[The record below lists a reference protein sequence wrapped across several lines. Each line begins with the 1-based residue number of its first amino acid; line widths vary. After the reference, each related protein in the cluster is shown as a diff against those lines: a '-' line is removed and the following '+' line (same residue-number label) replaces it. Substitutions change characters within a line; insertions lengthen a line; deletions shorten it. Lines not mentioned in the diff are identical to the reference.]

1 MSSTTT
7 PTIASPATVL
17 PDPQTVT
24 DYRQNL
30 ARVIRFEWIKFR
42 TLRSSWTGQALLLAL
57 LIGFAAL
64 AAAISNNRMG
74 TQEPGRFAAVGP
86 VGTVLTGANLGVLV
100 VGVLGCIVGAR
111 EYGSRMIASTVSAV
125 PRRWQ
130 VVLSK
135 TVVLTAVLLVST
147 LVGVFGAF
155 FLGMSVL
162 HSGGNHTAALGDP
175 GVLRQVVGMAG
186 YLTAAGL
193 LGMGLGILLR
203 SVAGSI
209 GVLIAGLLVLPGL
222 AGALLPASWDP
233 ALKYLPSSAAA
244 AFTTVERAG
253 TDVLG
258 VGAGVAVLVAWV
270 LAVLIGAGV
279 AITRRD
285 V

>member
-1 MSSTTT
+1 MTTT
-7 PTIASPATVL
+7 IPSPATVL
-17 PDPQTVT
+17 PDRRLVRH
-24 DYRQNL
+24 YRQSFG
-30 ARVIRFEWIKFR
+30 RVLRFEWIKFR
-42 TLRSSWTGQALLLAL
+42 TLRASWVGQALLVAL
-57 LIGFAAL
+57 LIGFSAL
-64 AAAISNNRMG
+64 AAAMSNNRMG
-74 TQEPGRFAAVGP
+74 ETGPAGRFAEMGP
-86 VGTVLTGANLGVLV
+86 VATVLTGANLGVLV
-100 VGVLGCIVGAR
+100 VGVLGCIFGAR
-111 EYGSRMIASTVSAV
+111 EYGSRMIASTVAAV

-135 TVVLTAVLLVST
+135 AVVLTAVLLVST
-147 LVGVFGAF
+147 LIGVFGAF

-193 LGMGLGILLR
+193 LGMGLGVLLR

-209 GVLIAGLLVLPGL
+209 GVLIAGLLVLPQL

-244 AFTTVERAG
+244 AFTTIDRAG
-253 TDVLG
+253 TAVLG
-258 VGAGVAVLVAWV
+258 VGAGVAVLVTWV
-270 LAVLIGAGV
+270 LVVLAGAGV
-279 AITRRD
+279 AISRRD

>member
-1 MSSTTT
+1 MTTT
-7 PTIASPATVL
+7 IPSPTAVL
-17 PDPQTVT
+17 PEPRLVRH
-24 DYRQNL
+24 YRQSFG
-30 ARVIRFEWIKFR
+30 RVIRFEWIKFR
-42 TLRSSWTGQALLLAL
+42 TLRASWVGQALLVAL
-57 LIGFAAL
+57 LIGFSAL
-64 AAAISNNRMG
+64 AAAMSNNRMG
-74 TQEPGRFAAVGP
+74 DTGRAGRFAEMGP
-86 VGTVLTGANLGVLV
+86 VAIVLTGANLGVLV
-100 VGVLGCIVGAR
+100 VGVLGCILGAR
-111 EYGSRMIASTVSAV
+111 EYGSRMIASTVAAV

-135 TVVLTAVLLVST
+135 AVVLTAVLLVST

-209 GVLIAGLLVLPGL
+209 GVLIAGLLVLPQL

-233 ALKYLPSSAAA
+233 ALKYLPSSSAA
-244 AFTTVERAG
+244 AFTTIDRAG
-253 TDVLG
+253 TDVLSS
-258 VGAGVAVLVAWV
+258 GAGAAVLVVWV
-270 LAVLIGAGV
+270 LAVVGGAV
-279 AITRRD
+279 WAISRRD

>member
-1 MSSTTT
+1 MTTT
-7 PTIASPATVL
+7 SPSPTTVL
-17 PDPQTVT
+17 PDRRLVLH
-24 DYRQNL
+24 YRQSFG
-30 ARVIRFEWIKFR
+30 RVLRFEWIKFR
-42 TLRSSWTGQALLLAL
+42 TLRASWAGQLLLMAL

-64 AAAISNNRMG
+64 ASAISNNRMG
-74 TQEPGRFAAVGP
+74 QAPDRHGPFAGVGP
-86 VGTVLTGANLGVLV
+86 VATVLTGANIGVLV
-100 VGVLGCIVGAR
+100 VGVLGCVVGAR
-111 EYGSRMIASTVSAV
+111 EYGSRMIASTVAAV

-130 VVLSK
+130 VVVGKAL
-135 TVVLTAVLLVST
+135 VLTGVLVVTT

-162 HSGGNHTAALGDP
+162 HSGGNQTAALGDP
-175 GVLRQVVGMAG
+175 GVLRQVLGMAG
-186 YLTAAGL
+186 YLTAVGL
-193 LGMGLGILLR
+193 LGMGLGVLLR

-222 AGALLPASWDP
+222 AGALLPTSWDP

-270 LAVLIGAGV
+270 LAVLVGAVV
-279 AITRRD
+279 AISRRD

>member
-1 MSSTTT
+1 MTTT
-7 PTIASPATVL
+7 IPSPTTVL
-17 PDPQTVT
+17 PDGRLIRH
-24 DYRQNL
+24 YRQSFG
-30 ARVIRFEWIKFR
+30 RVLRFEWIKFR
-42 TLRSSWTGQALLLAL
+42 TLRASWVGQALLVAL
-57 LIGFAAL
+57 LIGFSAL
-64 AAAISNNRMG
+64 AAAMSNNRMG
-74 TQEPGRFAAVGP
+74 DTGRAGRFAEMGP
-86 VGTVLTGANLGVLV
+86 VATVLTGANLGVLV
-100 VGVLGCIVGAR
+100 VGVLGCILGAR
-111 EYGSRMIASTVSAV
+111 EYGSRMIASTVAAV

-135 TVVLTAVLLVST
+135 AVVLTAVLLVST

-193 LGMGLGILLR
+193 LGMGLGVLLR

-209 GVLIAGLLVLPGL
+209 GVLIAGLLVLPQL

-233 ALKYLPSSAAA
+233 ALKYLPSSSAA
-244 AFTTVERAG
+244 AFTTIDRAG
-253 TDVLG
+253 TDVLSS
-258 VGAGVAVLVAWV
+258 GAGAAVLVVWV
-270 LAVLIGAGV
+270 LAVVGGAV
-279 AITRRD
+279 WAISRRD

>member
-1 MSSTTT
+1 MTTT
-7 PTIASPATVL
+7 IPSPTAVL
-17 PDPQTVT
+17 PEPRLVRH
-24 DYRQNL
+24 YRQSFG
-30 ARVIRFEWIKFR
+30 RVIRFEWIKFR
-42 TLRSSWTGQALLLAL
+42 TLRASWVGQALLVAL
-57 LIGFAAL
+57 LIGFSAL
-64 AAAISNNRMG
+64 AAAMSNNRMG
-74 TQEPGRFAAVGP
+74 DTGRAGRFAEMGP
-86 VGTVLTGANLGVLV
+86 VATVLTGANLGVLV
-100 VGVLGCIVGAR
+100 VGVLGCILGAR
-111 EYGSRMIASTVSAV
+111 EYGSRMIASTVAAV

-135 TVVLTAVLLVST
+135 AVVLTAVLLVST

-193 LGMGLGILLR
+193 LGMGLGVLLR

-209 GVLIAGLLVLPGL
+209 GVLIAGLLVLPQL

-233 ALKYLPSSAAA
+233 ALKYLPSSSAA
-244 AFTTVERAG
+244 AFTTIDRAG
-253 TDVLG
+253 TDVLSS
-258 VGAGVAVLVAWV
+258 GAGAAVLVVWV
-270 LAVLIGAGV
+270 LAVVGGAV
-279 AITRRD
+279 WAISRRD

>member
-1 MSSTTT
+1 MTTT
-7 PTIASPATVL
+7 IPSPATVL
-17 PDPQTVT
+17 PDRRLVRH
-24 DYRQNL
+24 YRQSFG
-30 ARVIRFEWIKFR
+30 RVLRFEWIKFR
-42 TLRSSWTGQALLLAL
+42 TLRASWVGQALLVAL
-57 LIGFAAL
+57 LIGFSAL
-64 AAAISNNRMG
+64 AAAMSNNRMG
-74 TQEPGRFAAVGP
+74 ETGPAGRFAEMGP
-86 VGTVLTGANLGVLV
+86 VATVLTGANLGVLV
-100 VGVLGCIVGAR
+100 VGVLGCIFGAR
-111 EYGSRMIASTVSAV
+111 EYGSRMIASTVAAV

-135 TVVLTAVLLVST
+135 AVVLTAVLLVST
-147 LVGVFGAF
+147 LIGVFGAF

-193 LGMGLGILLR
+193 LGMGLGVLLR

-209 GVLIAGLLVLPGL
+209 GVLIAGLLVLPQL

-244 AFTTVERAG
+244 AFTTIDRAG

-270 LAVLIGAGV
+270 LAVLVGAAV
-279 AITRRD
+279 AISRRD

>member
-1 MSSTTT
+1 MTTT
-7 PTIASPATVL
+7 IPSPTTVL
-17 PDPQTVT
+17 PDGRLIRH
-24 DYRQNL
+24 YRQSFG
-30 ARVIRFEWIKFR
+30 RVIRFEWIKFR
-42 TLRSSWTGQALLLAL
+42 TLRASWVGQALLVAL
-57 LIGFAAL
+57 LIGFSAL
-64 AAAISNNRMG
+64 AAAMSNNRMG
-74 TQEPGRFAAVGP
+74 DTGRAGRFAEMGP
-86 VGTVLTGANLGVLV
+86 VATVLTGANLGVLV
-100 VGVLGCIVGAR
+100 VGVLGCILGAR
-111 EYGSRMIASTVSAV
+111 EYGSRMIASTVAAV

-135 TVVLTAVLLVST
+135 AVVLTAVLLVST

-193 LGMGLGILLR
+193 LGMGLGVLLR

-209 GVLIAGLLVLPGL
+209 GVLIAGLLVLPQL

-233 ALKYLPSSAAA
+233 ALKYLPSSSAA
-244 AFTTVERAG
+244 AFTTIDRAG
-253 TDVLG
+253 TDVLSS
-258 VGAGVAVLVAWV
+258 GAGAAVLVVWV
-270 LAVLIGAGV
+270 LAVVGGAV
-279 AITRRD
+279 WAISRRD

>member
-1 MSSTTT
+1 MTTT
-7 PTIASPATVL
+7 IPSPTAVRPE
-17 PDPQTVT
+17 PQTVT
-24 DYRQNL
+24 TYRQSL

-42 TLRSSWTGQALLLAL
+42 TLRASWVGQALLVAL
-57 LIGFAAL
+57 LIGFSAL
-64 AAAISNNRMG
+64 AAAMSNNQLGDSAR
-74 TQEPGRFAAVGP
+74 PGHLAELGP
-86 VGTVLTGANLGVLV
+86 VATVLTGANIGVLV
-100 VGVLGCIVGAR
+100 VGVLGCILGAR
-111 EYGSRMIASTVSAV
+111 EYGSRMIASTVAAV

-135 TVVLTAVLLVST
+135 AVVLTAVLLVST

-162 HSGGNHTAALGDP
+162 RSGGNHTAALGDP

-193 LGMGLGILLR
+193 LGMGLGVLLR

-209 GVLIAGLLVLPGL
+209 GVLIAGLLVLPQL

-233 ALKYLPSSAAA
+233 ALKYLPSSSAA
-244 AFTTVERAG
+244 AFTTIDRAG
-253 TDVLG
+253 TDVLSS
-258 VGAGVAVLVAWV
+258 GAGAAVLVVWV
-270 LAVLIGAGV
+270 LAVVGGAMW
-279 AITRRD
+279 AISRRD

>member
-1 MSSTTT
+1 MTTT
-7 PTIASPATVL
+7 IPSPTAVL
-17 PDPQTVT
+17 PEPRLVRH
-24 DYRQNL
+24 YRQSFG
-30 ARVIRFEWIKFR
+30 RVIRFEWIKFR
-42 TLRSSWTGQALLLAL
+42 TLRASWVGQALLVAL
-57 LIGFAAL
+57 LIGFSAL
-64 AAAISNNRMG
+64 AAAMSNNRMG
-74 TQEPGRFAAVGP
+74 DTGRAGRFAEMGP
-86 VGTVLTGANLGVLV
+86 VAIVLTGANLGVLV
-100 VGVLGCIVGAR
+100 VGVLGCILGAR
-111 EYGSRMIASTVSAV
+111 EYGSRMIASTVAAV

-135 TVVLTAVLLVST
+135 AVVLTAVLLVST

-162 HSGGNHTAALGDP
+162 HSGGNHTALGDP

-209 GVLIAGLLVLPGL
+209 GVLIAGLLVLPQL

-233 ALKYLPSSAAA
+233 ALKYLPSSSAA
-244 AFTTVERAG
+244 AFTTIDRAG
-253 TDVLG
+253 TDVLSS
-258 VGAGVAVLVAWV
+258 GAGAAVLVVWV
-270 LAVLIGAGV
+270 LAVVGGAV
-279 AITRRD
+279 WAISRRD

>member
-1 MSSTTT
+1 MST
-7 PTIASPATVL
+7 TIASPTTVL

-24 DYRQNL
+24 DYRQSL
-30 ARVIRFEWIKFR
+30 ARVIRFEWVKFR
-42 TLRSSWTGQALLLAL
+42 TLRASWGGQALLLAL

-74 TQEPGRFAAVGP
+74 AAPDRHGPFAGAGP
-86 VGTVLTGANLGVLV
+86 VATVLTGANIGVLV
-100 VGVLGCIVGAR
+100 IGVLGCVMGAR
-111 EYGSRMIASTVSAV
+111 EYGSRMIASTVAAV

-130 VVLSK
+130 VVVSK
-135 TVVLTAVLLVST
+135 AVVLTGVLLVTT

-155 FLGMSVL
+155 FLGMAVL
-162 HSGGNHTAALGDP
+162 HSGGNTTAALGDP

-186 YLTAAGL
+186 YLTAVGL
-193 LGMGLGILLR
+193 LGMGLGVLLR

-209 GVLIAGLLVLPGL
+209 GALVAGILVLPGL

-258 VGAGVAVLVAWV
+258 TGAGVAVLVAWV
-270 LAVLIGAGV
+270 LALLVGAVV
-279 AITRRD
+279 AISRRD

>member
-1 MSSTTT
+1 MTTT
-7 PTIASPATVL
+7 IPSPTTVL
-17 PDPQTVT
+17 PDRRLIRH
-24 DYRQNL
+24 YRQSFG
-30 ARVIRFEWIKFR
+30 RVIRFEWIKFR
-42 TLRSSWTGQALLLAL
+42 TLRASWVGQALLVAL
-57 LIGFAAL
+57 LIGFSAL
-64 AAAISNNRMG
+64 AAAMSNNRMG
-74 TQEPGRFAAVGP
+74 DTGRAGRFAEMGP
-86 VGTVLTGANLGVLV
+86 VATVLTGANLGVLV
-100 VGVLGCIVGAR
+100 VGVLGCILGAR
-111 EYGSRMIASTVSAV
+111 EYGSRMIASTVAAV

-135 TVVLTAVLLVST
+135 AVVLTAVLLVST

-193 LGMGLGILLR
+193 LGMGLGVLLR

-209 GVLIAGLLVLPGL
+209 GVLIAGLLVLPQL

-233 ALKYLPSSAAA
+233 ALKYLPSSSAA
-244 AFTTVERAG
+244 AFTTIDRAG
-253 TDVLG
+253 TDVLSS
-258 VGAGVAVLVAWV
+258 GAGAAVLVVWV
-270 LAVLIGAGV
+270 LAVVGGAV
-279 AITRRD
+279 WAISRRD